1 MKNEIGE
8 KMKKLF
14 LQKDSIMICIL
25 TGILLLVIAWPVEK
39 NEKKEKTEGML
50 WDMGQANIDYEE
62 QLQREGAGL
71 SEEAFFTSEDKNVED
86 EISSAEKK
94 LEELLSFMEGAG
106 KVKVMITLD
115 SLGEKV
121 LEKDTPVERNVVTET
136 DAGGGSRNTN
146 NVNSQET
153 TVYVTDSGGNKIPY
167 VVTETLPAVKGV
179 TVVCSGGD
187 NDLVEKNITE
197 VIQALFGIEVHKIK
211 IVKMKQL
218 E

>member
-71 SEEAFFTSEDKNVED
+71 SEEAFFTSEDKNVEE

-146 NVNSQET
+146 NMNSQES
-153 TVYVTDSGGNKIPY
+153 TVYITDSRGNKIPY